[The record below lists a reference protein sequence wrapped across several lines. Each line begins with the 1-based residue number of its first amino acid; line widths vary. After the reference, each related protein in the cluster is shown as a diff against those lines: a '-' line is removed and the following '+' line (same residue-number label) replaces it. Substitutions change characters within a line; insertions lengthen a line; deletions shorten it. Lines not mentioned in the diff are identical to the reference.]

1 MAQKIE
7 SKRLDKL
14 NQLKALGGP
23 FTDAG
28 EVEDYLKLAVAAKK
42 KKQRMKLEL
51 QFARDSST
59 LLPQVDPLFKVQVTL
74 PSGKRRDK
82 TPVEFGSALMTFL
95 GRRGDRTTLEYS
107 QFQESLKKLVCY
119 DDI

>member
-1 MAQKIE
+1 MKWSQKTQDNFKMGEDEKQQMAQKIE

-51 QFARDSST
+51 QFATVPPCCPRLILCSRFRSLF
-59 LLPQVDPLFKVQVTL
+59 LLERGETRLHWSLAL
-74 PSGKRRDK
+74 P
-82 TPVEFGSALMTFL
+82 
-95 GRRGDRTTLEYS
+95 
-107 QFQESLKKLVCY
+107 
-119 DDI
+119 